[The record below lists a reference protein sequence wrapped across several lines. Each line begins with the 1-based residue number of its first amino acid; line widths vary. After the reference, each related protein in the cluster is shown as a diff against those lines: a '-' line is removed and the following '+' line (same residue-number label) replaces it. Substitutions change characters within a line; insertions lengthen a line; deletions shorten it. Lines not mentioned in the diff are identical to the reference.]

1 MTGKVTVLGGGAMGT
16 GCSILMSE
24 RDRSEAVRPE
34 TSRSEGG
41 QSEAGRSEKSGLS
54 VSLWLRN
61 PAHAAEVARSRENR
75 RLLPGVRIPDS
86 IEITADAA
94 AALAGARLIVAA
106 IPTAYLRQG
115 LASLAEHIPQGC
127 PVVSVVKGIENGTFL
142 RPSEIIRQVLGE
154 RDVAALCGPSHA
166 EEFTRRLPA
175 SVVVAGENEELLSD
189 VQALFTT
196 DRFRVYTNR
205 DIVGVE
211 LAAALKNVVAIAA
224 GICDGLRYGDNAKA
238 ALLTRGIVE
247 ISRFGVALGAEA
259 ETFAGLAGIGDLI
272 TTCFSPYGRNRRVGE
287 RLGQGAALAEVLS
300 EIHGVAEGVT
310 TCRSVHDLAH
320 QRGIEMPI
328 IAEVY
333 RVLFEGKSAEAAT
346 NSLMLRPPRA
356 ES

>member
-1 MTGKVTVLGGGAMGT
+1 MARKVTVLGGGAMGT
-16 GCSILMSE
+16 GCSILLSE
-24 RDRSEAVRPE
+24 RTDCTVA
-34 TSRSEGG
+34 
-41 QSEAGRSEKSGLS
+41 
-54 VSLWLRN
+54 LWLRN
-61 PAHAAEVARSRENR
+61 RAHAEEIARSRENR
-75 RLLPGVRIPDS
+75 RLLPGVRIPES

-94 AALAGARLIVAA
+94 AAIAGARLVVAA

-115 LASLAEHIPQGC
+115 LESLAPCIPPGC

-154 RDVAALCGPSHA
+154 RDVVALCGPSHA

-175 SVVVAGENEELLSD
+175 SVVVAGQNAALLSD

-224 GICDGLRYGDNAKA
+224 GICDGLGYGDNAKA

-247 ISRFGVALGAEA
+247 ISRFGVALGAEP

-272 TTCFSPYGRNRRVGE
+272 TTCFSGYGRNRRVGE
-287 RLGQGAALAEVLS
+287 RLGQGAALAEALS
-300 EIHGVAEGVT
+300 EIQGVAEGVA
-310 TCRSVHDLAH
+310 TCQSVFGLS
-320 QRGIEMPI
+320 QQQGIDMPI
-328 IAEVY
+328 VTEVY
-333 RVLFEGKSAEAAT
+333 RVLFEGKSAAAAT
-346 NSLMLRPPRA
+346 NSLMLRPPRS
-356 ES
+356 ETDGRNDGG

>member
-1 MTGKVTVLGGGAMGT
+1 MGT
-16 GCSILMSE
+16 GCSILLSE
-24 RDRSEAVRPE
+24 RASPYKSVAQV
-34 TSRSEGG
+34 TSADS
-41 QSEAGRSEKSGLS
+41 SDCA

-61 PAHAAEVARSRENR
+61 RASAAEIARSRENV
-75 RLLPGVRIPDS
+75 RLLPGVRIPQS
-86 IEITADAA
+86 IEITADAP
-94 AALAGARLIVAA
+94 AALSGADLVVAA
-106 IPTAYLRQG
+106 VPTAYLRDA
-115 LASLAEHIPQGC
+115 LESLAAFVPGGC

-154 RDVAALCGPSHA
+154 RDVVALCGPSHA

-175 SVVVAGENEELLSD
+175 SVVVAGQNAALLTE
-189 VQALFTT
+189 VQSLFTT

-247 ISRFGVALGAEA
+247 IRRFGVALGAEP

-272 TTCFSPYGRNRRVGE
+272 TTCFSGYGRNRRVGE
-287 RLGQGAALAEVLS
+287 RLGQGAALAQVLS

-310 TCRSVHDLAH
+310 TCQSVYGLSQ
-320 QRGIEMPI
+320 QRGIDMPI
-328 IAEVY
+328 IGEVY
-333 RVLFEGKSAEAAT
+333 RVLFEGKSVEAAT
-346 NSLMLRPPRA
+346 DSLMMRPLRG
-356 ES
+356 E

>member
-1 MTGKVTVLGGGAMGT
+1 MPRKVTVLGGGAMGT
-16 GCSILMSE
+16 GCSILL
-24 RDRSEAVRPE
+24 
-34 TSRSEGG
+34 
-41 QSEAGRSEKSGLS
+41 SEKTSAERAGTVRTGQGNAPS
-54 VSLWLRN
+54 ASSSQNASDCAVSLWFRN
-61 PAHAAEVARSRENR
+61 RAYAEEVARSRENA
-75 RLLPGVRIPDS
+75 RLLPGVHIPDS
-86 IEITADAA
+86 IDITADAA
-94 AALAGARLIVAA
+94 AALGGAQLVVAA
-106 IPTAYLRQG
+106 IPTAYLRKA
-115 LASLAEHIPQGC
+115 LESLAAFIPRGC

-154 RDVAALCGPSHA
+154 CDVVALCGPSHA

-175 SVVVAGENEELLSD
+175 SVVVAGQNAALLTD

-224 GICDGLRYGDNAKA
+224 GICDGLKYGDNAKA

-247 ISRFGVALGAEA
+247 IGRFGVALGAEA

-272 TTCFSPYGRNRRVGE
+272 TTCFSGYGRNRRVGE
-287 RLGQGAALAEVLS
+287 RLGQGVPLAEILS

-310 TCRSVHDLAH
+310 TCQSVYGLA
-320 QRGIEMPI
+320 QQKGIDMPI
-328 IAEVY
+328 IGEVY

-346 NSLMLRPPRA
+346 NSLMMRPLRG
-356 ES
+356 E

>member
-1 MTGKVTVLGGGAMGT
+1 MPRKVTVLGGGAMGT
-16 GCSILMSE
+16 GCSILLSE
-24 RDRSEAVRPE
+24 PSVAERGAAAGAKSDSGVSRRGNPE
-34 TSRSEGG
+34 
-41 QSEAGRSEKSGLS
+41 KPVCS

-61 PAHAAEVARSRENR
+61 QTTASEIARTRENS
-75 RLLPGVRIPDS
+75 RLLPGVSIPAA
-86 IEITADAA
+86 IEITSDVA
-94 AALAGARLIVAA
+94 AALGGADLIVAA
-106 IPTAYLRQG
+106 IPTAYLRQALEN
-115 LASLAEHIPQGC
+115 LAPSVPPGC
-127 PVVSVVKGIENGTFL
+127 AVVSVVKGIENGTFL

-154 RDVAALCGPSHA
+154 RDVVSLCGPSHA

-175 SVVVAGENEELLSD
+175 SVVVAGSNAALLGE

-205 DIVGVE
+205 DLVGVE

-272 TTCFSPYGRNRRVGE
+272 TTCFSGYGRNRRVGE
-287 RLGQGAALAEVLS
+287 RLGQGASLEQALS

-310 TCRSVHDLAH
+310 TCRSVFGLSQ
-320 QRGIEMPI
+320 QRGIDMPI

-333 RVLFEGKSAEAAT
+333 RVLFEGKSAAAAT
-346 NSLMLRPPRA
+346 NSLMLRPLRG
-356 ES
+356 E

>member
-1 MTGKVTVLGGGAMGT
+1 MPRKVTVLGGGAMGT
-16 GCSILMSE
+16 GCSILLSE
-24 RDRSEAVRPE
+24 RPASD
-34 TSRSEGG
+34 TT
-41 QSEAGRSEKSGLS
+41 GLES
-54 VSLWLRN
+54 ADCTVSLWLRN
-61 PAHAAEVARSRENR
+61 RAFAEEIARTRENS
-75 RLLPGVRIPDS
+75 RLLPGVRIPDLV
-86 IEITADAA
+86 EITPDAA
-94 AALAGARLIVAA
+94 AALADTQLVVAA
-106 IPTAYLRQG
+106 IPTAYLRKA
-115 LASLAEHIPQGC
+115 LESLAGFIPRGC

-154 RDVAALCGPSHA
+154 CDVVALCGPSHA

-175 SVVVAGENEELLSD
+175 SVVVAGRNAALLTD
-189 VQALFTT
+189 VQSLFTT

-247 ISRFGVALGAEA
+247 ISRFGVALGAEP

-272 TTCFSPYGRNRRVGE
+272 TTCFSGYGRNRRVGE

-300 EIHGVAEGVT
+300 EIHGVAEGVA
-310 TCRSVHDLAH
+310 TCQSVYGLS
-320 QRGIEMPI
+320 QQQGIDMPI
-328 IAEVY
+328 IGEVH

-346 NSLMLRPPRA
+346 NSLMMRPLRG
-356 ES
+356 E